1 MNDKTMNDK
10 TMNDKT
16 MNEETINAR
25 LDRSPV
31 SAAEGSSRPGPLTLG
46 RIVAVTAA
54 LSLLVGIIAGPIIA
68 NNHAQGADT
77 SGTPEHT
84 IAVSG
89 LGDVSVAPDVA
100 DVVLGVSVTKPTVK
114 DARAAAASSMDAV
127 LAAVKKDGVADKD
140 LATVDLSLSPDYD
153 YSSGSSVPRLVGYQF
168 SNTIKVTVRDLANV
182 AAVVDDSVAAG
193 ATTVQGISFRL
204 DDPKAVEAQARQLAM
219 TDARTKADALAQA
232 ADVQI
237 KGVAS
242 IAEVTVSSPI
252 YYAAADL
259 ADKAAAPVSTPIQTG
274 TTDITIQVT
283 VSYLIG

>member
-1 MNDKTMNDK
+1 
-10 TMNDKT
+10 MNDKT
-16 MNEETINAR
+16 MNEETINAK
-25 LDRSPV
+25 LDRSPAA
-31 SAAEGSSRPGPLTLG
+31 AAEGSSRPGPLTLG

-54 LSLLVGIIAGPIIA
+54 FSLLVGIIAGPIIA
-68 NNHAQGADT
+68 NSHAQGADT

-84 IAVSG
+84 VTVSG

-100 DVVLGVSVTKPTVK
+100 DVILVVSVTKPTVK

-140 LATVDLSLSPDYD
+140 LATVDLSLSPVYD
-153 YSSGSSVPRLVGYQF
+153 YGSGSSVPRLVGYQF
-168 SNTIKVTVRDLANV
+168 SNTIKATVRDLANV

-204 DDPKAVEAQARQLAM
+204 DDPKPVEAQARQMAM

-232 ADVQI
+232 AGVQI

>member
-1 MNDKTMNDK
+1 MNDK

>member
-1 MNDKTMNDK
+1 MNDK

-54 LSLLVGIIAGPIIA
+54 LSLLVGIIVGPIIA

>member
-1 MNDKTMNDK
+1 MNDKT
-10 TMNDKT
+10 
-16 MNEETINAR
+16 INAK
-25 LDRSPV
+25 LDQSPAA
-31 SAAEGSSRPGPLTLG
+31 AAEGSSRPGPLTLG

-54 LSLLVGIIAGPIIA
+54 FSLLVGIIAGPIIA
-68 NNHAQGADT
+68 NHPTSAADT

-84 IAVSG
+84 LTVSG
-89 LGDVSVAPDVA
+89 SGDVSVAPDVA
-100 DVVLGVSVTKPTVK
+100 DVILGISVTKSTVK
-114 DARAAAASSMDAV
+114 DARATAASSMEAV

-140 LATVDLSLSPDYD
+140 IVTVNLSLSPVYD

-168 SNTIKVTVRDLANV
+168 SNTIKVTVRDLTKLAV
-182 AAVVDDSVAAG
+182 VVDDSVAAG

-204 DDPKAVEAQARQLAM
+204 DNPKPVEAQARQLAM

-232 ADVQI
+232 ASVQI

-252 YYAAADL
+252 YYAAAGL
-259 ADKAAAPVSTPIQTG
+259 ADKAASVSTPIQTG